1 VAGALHGGACSEAA
15 TVHGKLAAIDATTI
29 SIPVRVDA
37 CRLHKSCFA
46 IIVLNSPPGAIV
58 FFSHKRMGLAA
69 AAKVRVPCGLTIP
82 QPFTGTFEFP
92 ITTKRTVKFWDAPAI
107 VSLLVEEPRRER
119 MLSILEDDPVMLVW
133 WGTPVGGHRAAGT
146 RRIPGGSRPGTR
158 ARPAGSEWRPPAVHS
173 QVPAAIESR
182 ICRI

>member
-92 ITTKRTVKFWDAPAI
+92 ITTTRTVKFWDAPAI

-133 WGTPVGGHRAAGT
+133 WGTPVECSGHRAAGT
-146 RRIPGGSRPGTR
+146 RRIPGRRFR
-158 ARPAGSEWRPPAVHS
+158 AAPNGAHQVFIRWCQPPLGREYAVS
-173 QVPAAIESR
+173 DIS
-182 ICRI
+182 